1 MSRIGDALESQTA
14 EDLMLVLALV
24 LIGYGIYDRTRLL
37 LILAGVIIILIIVV
51 GDALYEYDE

>member
-1 MSRIGDALESQTA
+1 
-14 EDLMLVLALV
+14 MLVLALV